1 MREVGV
7 RELKQSLS
15 ETLHAVARGEQ
26 VRVTVRGKAVADIVP
41 ARSSAGS
48 DRLRELVADGRL
60 IAPSRARSSRAP
72 RLAKGRRSASAL
84 VLAERDTER

>member
-15 ETLHAVARGEQ
+15 ETLHAVAAGEQ

-41 ARSSAGS
+41 ARSSAVS
-48 DRLRELVADGRL
+48 DHVRELVADGRL
-60 IAPSRARSSRAP
+60 VAPSRARPSRAP

-84 VLAERDTER
+84 VLAERDTEH